1 MIHSLLSRM
10 NFYIHDNLFIR
21 IYNSHYQLEWIYLLL
36 LCFGCDTFQVLPVL
50 TCVTLW
56 LQIILCF
63 LGKSYLLGVEY
74 TQVFF
79 TLQHVIGHMIC
90 HAGFAMASFC
100 LYNAYQRFFNGWIR
114 NLRKRNAL
122 LNAKEYI
129 FIQEE
134 FAKTKQAV
142 KESFPFPEMHN
153 FVCDFIRPSN
163 KELYTISIFERNT
176 VRLIFF
182 TLYCILGFYFISNAG
197 DSLGYVLES
206 ISPYLIENEVIIT
219 TFSKASIS
227 AENMTVQEKLNAI
240 LKLSNSQKSEKSVM
254 FIYYM

>member
-1 MIHSLLSRM
+1 M

-21 IYNSHYQLEWIYLLL
+21 IYNSHYKLEWIYLLF

-63 LGKSYLLGVEY
+63 LGKSYILGVEY
-74 TQVFF
+74 SQVFF

-100 LYNAYQRFFNGWIR
+100 LYNVYQRSFNNWIIY
-114 NLRKRNAL
+114 LRKCNAL
-122 LNAKEYI
+122 LNAKEYVY
-129 FIQEE
+129 IQGK
-134 FAKTKQAV
+134 FAQTKCAV
-142 KESFPFPEMHN
+142 KKSFPFPEMHN

-182 TLYCILGFYFISNAG
+182 SLYCILGFYFVSHAG
-197 DSLGYVLES
+197 DSLGFVLEN
-206 ISPYLIENEVIIT
+206 ISPAALENEVIIT
-219 TFSKASIS
+219 TLTQA
-227 AENMTVQEKLNAI
+227 AGGEQNMTVQEKLNAI
-240 LKLSNSQKSEKSVM
+240 LESSNLKKSQKSVM